1 MERTIPP
8 NTWKVGRGYNTSQYI
23 NTITHLAEFYSTTEI
38 LTVDTTY
45 SDYEIQTKR
54 GWGHFCISALRE
66 LSEELQKT
74 KIYLFHLVKNKTDLG
89 VERDSAALRSKNDN
103 IFIARQGE
111 ETLDQTWKSGS
122 LAFMEI

>member
-1 MERTIPP
+1 MQNSRY
-8 NTWKVGRGYNTSQYI
+8 KVKEWLRLDLLKKSTSI

-66 LSEELQKT
+66 LSEELQQT

-89 VERDSAALRSKNDN
+89 VESHSAEVRSKGDN
-103 IFIARQGE
+103 IFIAR
-111 ETLDQTWKSGS
+111 KVKK
-122 LAFMEI
+122 